1 MAKKRML
8 FVGNAAIRFAVGTP
22 YIPAPGESI
31 ISDGNYTFAPG
42 GRSALSAIAAA
53 RLGYDVALCARVG
66 DDYYGDRLVEV
77 FRNEGLHIANV
88 TVKRECQTGLS
99 LELTEP
105 DGTTREIFFPGANAH
120 LDHAYAEGA
129 MSCRP
134 DAVVASLEGDKDM
147 ILRLSALAEERGIPF
162 FLDGSV
168 RQEAIPTDF
177 PFEQLGTTELL
188 ILNDADARVFSGI
201 DPNNEENRKMACY
214 TIRKRFDVRYVL
226 LQLGNTGSFIYD
238 GKYFSAISGPESEVA
253 DPAGASEAYTAALIG
268 DYLQG
273 GDLRA
278 SAEFASAVYAAVASR
293 HGGYQSLPQKK
304 A

>member
-1 MAKKRML
+1 MAKRRML
-8 FVGNAAIRFAVGTP
+8 FVGNALIRFAVGTP

-31 ISDGNYTFAPG
+31 LSDGNYTFAPG

-53 RLGYDVALCARVG
+53 RLGYDAVLCARVG

-77 FRNEGLHIANV
+77 FKNEGLHIANV

-105 DGTTREIFFPGANAH
+105 DGTNREIYFPGANAF
-120 LDHAYAEGA
+120 LDRTYAEGA
-129 MSCRP
+129 MGCYP
-134 DAVVASLEGDKDM
+134 DAIVASLEADEEAV
-147 ILRLSALAEERGIPF
+147 LRLSALAEEKGIPF

-168 RQEAIPTDF
+168 RKEAIPKDF
-177 PFEQLGTTELL
+177 PFEKLGATELL
-188 ILNDADARVFSGI
+188 ILNDEDAKLFSGI
-201 DPNNEENRKMACY
+201 TPNTEENRKLACY
-214 TIRKRFDVRYVL
+214 TIRKRFDVRYIL

-238 GKYFSAISGPESEVA
+238 GKYFSAISGPESEVV

-268 DYLQG
+268 DYIQS

-278 SAEFASAVYAAVASR
+278 AAEFASAVYAASASR